1 MYVTLEEGIKSESGK
16 LTNITI
22 TGSNVTI
29 ICSNSGSVYCE
40 SCDHVMIDHEGI
52 IWDRPRCS
60 NPRPNGTNI
69 AGVTFNG
76 TSNILTKTGRLI
88 F

>member
-1 MYVTLEEGIKSESGK
+1 ML
-16 LTNITI
+16 LPC
-22 TGSNVTI
+22 VTI
-29 ICSNSGSVYCE
+29 VGVYTV
-40 SCDHVMIDHEGI
+40 SHVMIDHEGI
-52 IWDRPRCS
+52 TWDRCG

-76 TSNILTKTGRLI
+76 ASNILTKTGRLI